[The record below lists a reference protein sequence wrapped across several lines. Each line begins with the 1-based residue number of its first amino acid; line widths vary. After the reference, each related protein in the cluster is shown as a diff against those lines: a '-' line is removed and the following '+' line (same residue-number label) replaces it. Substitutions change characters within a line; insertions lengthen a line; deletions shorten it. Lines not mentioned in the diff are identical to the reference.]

1 MSRWVSQSDSRST
14 SGAPRP
20 SARIVALTLVMR
32 LVLFAGFQALVAL
45 LLYTAGVAHAWDASA
60 AWWPY
65 TATAASLV
73 TFVVLRWRARTEGF
87 VLSSFYRPTRPGV
100 GKDVLLALA
109 VTVVGGAL
117 AVGGSIVLAQVL
129 FGDAQA
135 ANALLIQPLPLWAA
149 ILALVLFPISIALT
163 ELPLYF
169 GYAQPRVAEL
179 TRSAWAAVLIPAIF
193 LSLQHAT
200 LPLIF
205 DPAFIAWRALMFLG
219 FSLVLGWAIWKR
231 RRLLPYLIVVHFLLD
246 FQTAVSILLVSG
258 G

>member
-1 MSRWVSQSDSRST
+1 
-14 SGAPRP
+14 
-20 SARIVALTLVMR
+20 MR

-65 TATAASLV
+65 TATATSLV

-87 VLSSFYRPTRPGV
+87 ALSSFYRPIRPGV
-100 GKDVLLALA
+100 GNDILLALA

-117 AVGGSIVLAQVL
+117 AVAGSIVLAQVL

-149 ILALVLFPISIALT
+149 ILAVVLFPISIALT

-179 TRSAWAAVLIPAIF
+179 TGSAWAAVLIPAIF